1 MTRFKSVFLA
11 LILPILGLFP
21 TFGQSRYP
29 ERTIQII
36 APYAPGGA
44 ADIFSRMIAADLEKR
59 LGQPVIVVNR
69 PGAGTI
75 IGAQALIAAPA
86 DGYTLFLSSNSTFT
100 LNPAVMPNI
109 PYDATRDFEPIAQLA
124 TIGLALLTHV
134 DNPVRDVPGLV
145 AAAKAEPDK
154 LSMASFGNATVSHFG
169 GEWFKSAAGIRMVHI
184 PYRGSGPA
192 MNDLVAR
199 HVPYLVD
206 TIVAAKPQ
214 VEAGKIRP
222 LAVTMASRSAMMPDV
237 PTLRELGYRDI
248 DLSSWVAIVTA
259 KGVPADAR
267 KKLSDAIAA
276 MMQDPA
282 MQERM
287 LKAGFEPAYRT
298 YPDWAASVAAEI
310 AAMKAIASQA
320 GIKAE

>member
-145 AAAKAEPDK
+145 SAAKAEPDK

-298 YPDWAASVAAEI
+298 YPDWAASVASEI

>member
-1 MTRFKSVFLA
+1 MTRITSVLLA
-11 LILPILGLFP
+11 LFLSILGLFP

-29 ERTIQII
+29 EKTIQII

-44 ADIFSRMIAADLEKR
+44 ADIFSRMIAGELEKR
-59 LGQPVIVVNR
+59 LGQSVIVVNR

-100 LNPAVMPNI
+100 LNPAVMPSI

-124 TIGLALLTHV
+124 TIGLALLTHA
-134 DNPVRDVPGLV
+134 DNPIRDVPGLV
-145 AAAKAEPDK
+145 AAAKAGPDK
-154 LSMASFGNATVSHFG
+154 LTMASFGNATVSHFG
-169 GEWFKSAAGIRMVHI
+169 GEWFKAAAGIRMVHV

-199 HVPYLVD
+199 HVPFLVD

-222 LAVTMASRSAMMPDV
+222 LAVTMASRSVMMPEV
-237 PTLRELGYRDI
+237 PTLRELGYSEI
-248 DLSSWVAIVTA
+248 DLSSWVALVTA
-259 KGVPADAR
+259 KGIPSEAR
-267 KKLSDAIAA
+267 TKLSAAVAA
-276 MMQDPA
+276 MMQDPG
-282 MQERM
+282 MKERM
-287 LKAGFEPAYRT
+287 LKAGFEPAYRV
-298 YPDWAASVAAEI
+298 YPDWPGTIAAEI
-310 AAMKAIASQA
+310 AAMKTIAGQA

>member
-11 LILPILGLFP
+11 LILPIFGLFP

-29 ERTIQII
+29 EKTIQII

-44 ADIFSRMIAADLEKR
+44 ADIFSRMIAGELEKR

-124 TIGLALLTHV
+124 TIGLALLTHI
-134 DNPVRDVPGLV
+134 DNPVRDVAGLV

-199 HVPYLVD
+199 HVPFLVD

-259 KGVPADAR
+259 RGIPADAR
-267 KKLSDAIAA
+267 KKLSDAVAA

-282 MQERM
+282 MQEKM

>member
-1 MTRFKSVFLA
+1 MAHLLSVFL
-11 LILPILGLFP
+11 GLLLAFP
-21 TFGQSRYP
+21 GFSPAMSQTRFP
-29 ERTIQII
+29 EKTIQII

-44 ADIFSRMIAADLEKR
+44 ADIFARMIAGDLEKR
-59 LGQPVIVVNR
+59 LGQSVIVVNR

-100 LNPAVMPNI
+100 LNPAVIPKI
-109 PYDATRDFEPIAQLA
+109 PYDATKDFEPIAQLA
-124 TIGLALLTHV
+124 TIGLVLLTHA
-134 DNPVRDVPGLV
+134 DNPVRDVAGLV
-145 AAAKAEPDK
+145 AAARAEPDK
-154 LSMASFGNATVSHFG
+154 LNMASFGNATVSHFG
-169 GEWFKSAAGIRMVHI
+169 GEWFKATAGIRMVHV

-199 HVPYLVD
+199 HIPYLVD

-237 PTLRELGYRDI
+237 PTLRELGYKDI
-248 DLSSWVAIVTA
+248 DLSSWVALVTA

-267 KKLSDAIAA
+267 RVLSDAVAA
-276 MMQDPA
+276 MLQDPV
-282 MQERM
+282 MKEKM

-298 YPDWAASVAAEI
+298 YPDWSATIAAEI
-310 AAMKAIASQA
+310 AAMKAIAAQA

>member
-192 MNDLVAR
+192 MNDLVVR

-237 PTLRELGYRDI
+237 PTLWELGYRDI

-310 AAMKAIASQA
+310 AAMKAIARQA

>member
-134 DNPVRDVPGLV
+134 DNPVRDVRGLV
-145 AAAKAEPDK
+145 SAAKAEPDK